1 MTLESVIV
9 CPICDSN
16 SFHPFLTT
24 QDYTVSQK
32 DFQLQQCSSCSFV
45 VTSPRPDQDSI
56 SEYYKS
62 EKYISHSGGRK
73 NLMDKVYI
81 QARYITLKWKHE
93 LISQFKKSG
102 SILDYGCGTGEF
114 LHFMQI
120 KNWKGSGVEPS
131 ETARSKAIELTKT
144 EIFDHL
150 KSTKDKFDV
159 ITLWHVL
166 EHVHDLN
173 RKIDELITH
182 LKDDGIIFIAV
193 PNRESEDAKKYKNFW
208 AGYDVPRHLWHFSQ
222 SNMKQL
228 LFKHGLH
235 LLTTEPMKLDSYY
248 VSMLSENYKNP
259 NAASLT
265 SMTKALLSGFQ
276 SNNHARKTGNYS
288 SLIYIAKRS

>member
-1 MTLESVIV
+1 MTLESVTV

-16 SFHPFLTT
+16 SFHPFLTIR
-24 QDYTVSQK
+24 DYTVSQK
-32 DFQLQQCSSCSFV
+32 DFQLQQCSSCNFV

-56 SEYYKS
+56 SEFYKS

-73 NLMDKVYI
+73 TLMDKVYI
-81 QARYITLKWKHE
+81 QARSITLKWKHE
-93 LISQFKKSG
+93 LISQFKKNG

-114 LHFMQI
+114 LHFMQT

-131 ETARSKAIELTKT
+131 ETARDKALHLTKT
-144 EIFDHL
+144 EIFEHL

-173 RKIDELITH
+173 EKIIELINH

-193 PNRESEDAKKYKNFW
+193 PNHESADAKKYKKFW

-228 LFKHGLH
+228 LIKHGLH
-235 LLTTEPMKLDSYY
+235 LLKTEPMKLDSYY

-276 SNNHARKTGNYS
+276 SNNLARKTGNYS